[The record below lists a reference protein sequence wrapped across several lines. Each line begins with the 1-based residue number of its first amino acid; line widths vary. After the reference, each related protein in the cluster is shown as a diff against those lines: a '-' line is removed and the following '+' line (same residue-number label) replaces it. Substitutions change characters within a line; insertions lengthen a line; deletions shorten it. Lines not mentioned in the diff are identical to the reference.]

1 MKRLLSIILSAALI
15 LSVSACGQNA
25 VAEKEQIQLV
35 NRMTETELERA
46 DKHKLTLLDEP
57 ELTDP
62 VAEYL
67 AAEHSVQFV
76 GRELTQDEMLVLLN
90 ASRDELTEEEYNEG
104 LEWIEQNPDGI
115 CSLTACFVDGYILFD
130 YIPLLGNYD
139 GGQIHFSVVSEE
151 GDPSAE
157 AEICLE
163 DPDAYYDW
171 LISKHLED
179 GETQEDAELAAA
191 KVRLAYEAYLSGD
204 YEMLPY
210 TEIDYS
216 DPSIWE
222 PSDNS
227 YADYRSEW
235 EYDRSEIEGISEYID
250 EYSIYDEELDVEF
263 LVHAVLPPDYDPEET
278 YPVFLLTDGVY
289 RFGNTP
295 QMRQAM
301 EEGRASGV
309 ILVTLGYN
317 YHMNGRD
324 EENRYEYM
332 VMQRAKLLDFITDNL
347 MPYLG
352 ENYSIDYADSSLYGH
367 SDGGIF
373 THYAL
378 FNSDLYDNQPFGH
391 YIIGSP
397 AFWSLYNGASPE
409 ERDAAGYENDYGY
422 FDRHDTLDKTVFLC
436 GGSQEDPDYEQY
448 YRGHMTTLE
457 GLAALNDRLEEHGAD
472 VTYKLYDSHHYQ
484 FIPEMLV
491 EYVEATYPA

>member
-216 DPSIWE
+216 DPSI
-222 PSDNS
+222 
-227 YADYRSEW
+227 
-235 EYDRSEIEGISEYID
+235 
-250 EYSIYDEELDVEF
+250 
-263 LVHAVLPPDYDPEET
+263 
-278 YPVFLLTDGVY
+278 
-289 RFGNTP
+289 
-295 QMRQAM
+295 
-301 EEGRASGV
+301 
-309 ILVTLGYN
+309 
-317 YHMNGRD
+317 
-324 EENRYEYM
+324 
-332 VMQRAKLLDFITDNL
+332 
-347 MPYLG
+347 
-352 ENYSIDYADSSLYGH
+352 
-367 SDGGIF
+367 
-373 THYAL
+373 
-378 FNSDLYDNQPFGH
+378 
-391 YIIGSP
+391 
-397 AFWSLYNGASPE
+397 
-409 ERDAAGYENDYGY
+409 
-422 FDRHDTLDKTVFLC
+422 
-436 GGSQEDPDYEQY
+436 
-448 YRGHMTTLE
+448 
-457 GLAALNDRLEEHGAD
+457 
-472 VTYKLYDSHHYQ
+472 
-484 FIPEMLV
+484 
-491 EYVEATYPA
+491 